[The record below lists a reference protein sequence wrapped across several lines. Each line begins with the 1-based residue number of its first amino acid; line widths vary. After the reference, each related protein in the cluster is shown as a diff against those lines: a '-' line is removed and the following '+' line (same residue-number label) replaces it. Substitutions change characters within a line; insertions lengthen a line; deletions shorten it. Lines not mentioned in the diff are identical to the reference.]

1 MKTEV
6 IRARELGVLEVVG
19 RGRRGD
25 KSGWLDG
32 SKSLLVQHGLLL
44 PASQIHIW
52 DLVADLVKI
61 EEGGLQCRVRTP
73 GSLEGLLD
81 KSPERKTLLLLKI
94 LW

>member
-1 MKTEV
+1 MKTKV
-6 IRARELGVLEVVG
+6 IRARELGVLKVVR
-19 RGRRGD
+19 RGRRGHE
-25 KSGWLDG
+25 SRWLDG
-32 SKSLLVQHGLLL
+32 SKSLLVQHGLFL

-52 DLVADLVKI
+52 DLVADLVEI
-61 EEGGLQCRVRTP
+61 EEGCLQCRVRTP